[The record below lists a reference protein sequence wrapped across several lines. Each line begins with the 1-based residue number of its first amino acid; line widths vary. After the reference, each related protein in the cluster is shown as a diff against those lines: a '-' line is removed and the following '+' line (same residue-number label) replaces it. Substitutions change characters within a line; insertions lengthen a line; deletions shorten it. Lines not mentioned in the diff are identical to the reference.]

1 MPKIKVFIVVPY
13 EGLGELTFNIARQ
26 YPMFDIRTEVGNLDQ
41 GVEAAARAQQDGY
54 QMIIS
59 RGGTAEMI
67 QEAVSIPVISIDI
80 SGYDYM
86 RVIALT
92 HNFSG
97 KAAIVGYHSITEGA
111 QAIKTL
117 LRSEIDIFTI
127 ENSRELPG
135 LLSELR
141 RRDYLVIVGDT
152 ITVEKAKEMSFN
164 AILLTS
170 GEESVKKAFNDA
182 LKIYE
187 YIQKYSLK
195 TELLMETLR
204 QIPQYCAV
212 FDCTG
217 NIVYQKLPE
226 EDTGKVAAE
235 LAEYS
240 KIVLSSGE
248 QQALLDLGGHY
259 WNETGTRIYAGGNH
273 PYAVFY
279 LSKCIDQKSVLKGIT
294 AESVQNTADFSIT
307 VFGRSSTYLRETY
320 EEVQKFSKLCVP
332 ILITGEIGTGKDA
345 LAKMIHSM
353 SVNRQHPFV
362 TIDGEIADSDSLKN
376 SRALIDSDPSS
387 TLYLKQLQALS
398 LQNQR
403 ILLEMLAAPD
413 FTRTHLLLTSVCESP
428 ETMMVA
434 GTLLEELGKRV
445 GEYRIHLPSL
455 RERSGDMRDLT
466 SNYINLANSQY
477 GKQIVAV
484 DDGGLKL
491 LTDFHWVTNL
501 DQLQRIVFKLVME
514 AEEPYISAESVS
526 EVLKAETD
534 LQPVHKNVS
543 DKTLDEQIQDIIRNV
558 MNEENGNLTRV
569 SNRLGVSR
577 TTIWRRMKN
586 E

>member
-1 MPKIKVFIVVPY
+1 M
-13 EGLGELTFNIARQ
+13 
-26 YPMFDIRTEVGNLDQ
+26 
-41 GVEAAARAQQDGY
+41 
-54 QMIIS
+54 
-59 RGGTAEMI
+59 
-67 QEAVSIPVISIDI
+67 
-80 SGYDYM
+80 
-86 RVIALT
+86 
-92 HNFSG
+92 
-97 KAAIVGYHSITEGA
+97 
-111 QAIKTL
+111 
-117 LRSEIDIFTI
+117 
-127 ENSRELPG
+127 
-135 LLSELR
+135 
-141 RRDYLVIVGDT
+141 
-152 ITVEKAKEMSFN
+152 
-164 AILLTS
+164 
-170 GEESVKKAFNDA
+170 
-182 LKIYE
+182 
-187 YIQKYSLK
+187 
-195 TELLMETLR
+195 
-204 QIPQYCAV
+204 
-212 FDCTG
+212 
-217 NIVYQKLPE
+217 
-226 EDTGKVAAE
+226 
-235 LAEYS
+235 
-240 KIVLSSGE
+240 
-248 QQALLDLGGHY
+248 
-259 WNETGTRIYAGGNH
+259 
-273 PYAVFY
+273 
-279 LSKCIDQKSVLKGIT
+279 LKGIT

-353 SVNRQHPFV
+353 SVNRQHPFI

-403 ILLEMLAAPD
+403 VLLEMLAAPD

-428 ETMMVA
+428 ETMMAA

-501 DQLQRIVFKLVME
+501 DQLQRIVFKLVMK

-558 MNEENGNLTRV
+558 MNEEDGNLTRV